1 MDIDNVSEVS
11 QYVQILDRQ
20 RMALK
25 AAMRRQGQHPKDMKS
40 RLELVRDF
48 MMNALSQQVY
58 WLLRQNSMQLHT
70 SFVAN
75 TYAPSTTPLDKLK
88 PIQIKDLRLE
98 THHRGSYLLVRA
110 STPPTRMTAIMAI
123 VEDENEDAV
132 QLQLYQ
138 QPDEKVRP
146 ATSVF
151 MKDDAFLL
159 KEPYFKTTSDG
170 GYGLRVDH
178 VSDITYLDAHH
189 NLLPEKWKPT
199 VSDISKTAE
208 DWKQE
213 GNEAMEKK
221 QYWEAIQNY
230 TAALTCSP
238 SAHLAETIRL
248 NRALAY
254 LRDENFDA
262 ALTDTGCMISL
273 EDVPEKALYRAGQAL
288 YGLERFSECH
298 DIFEHLCAKY
308 PNNFAA
314 TTGLKRVCRRVKEQ
328 ESGMYDFRSIYK
340 ELSTT
345 RPPHLDHATYV
356 GPVVVKSS
364 PDRGQG
370 LFTTK
375 AVKAGE
381 LLLCEKAFAHCY
393 AGVSKDSDIH
403 AKTTLLINVHTNRM
417 IVGTQ
422 GDLITAIVQK
432 LWKNPS
438 LIPEF
443 TALHRGS
450 YKLAKKTEVDGKP
463 VIDTFLVEQIMALNV
478 FGCPLSSFESHSSE
492 PEEDDK
498 HHSCGIWLM
507 ASKINH
513 SCLSNARRSFLGDLQ
528 LVRATSDIP
537 ANMELTYLYKLPT
550 GESDEIQNDLKH
562 WGFQCKC
569 IICTDSED
577 ISKKEMTMRK
587 RLLKNLKIVLD
598 ASHVSIP
605 QAERLLNAL
614 EKTYKRPAIDVPRL
628 ALRESYFRLARV
640 YSQREMTQKAVS
652 TMLRA
657 LESIGFV
664 IKNASLPAISGK
676 TLEVAKWGL
685 MLPGVIEAWVYLCSV
700 YSVLAPQH
708 LQQAKDYAKLAYK
721 ICIGEDHTFEKT
733 HNV

>member
-1 MDIDNVSEVS
+1 MDIDNVSDIS
-11 QYVQILDRQ
+11 QYVQVLDQQ

-25 AAMRRQGQHPKDMKS
+25 AAMCRQGQHPKDMKS
-40 RLELVRDF
+40 LLELIRGF
-48 MMNALSQQVY
+48 MMHASLEKLY
-58 WLLRQNSMQLHT
+58 WPLRQNSNQLHT
-70 SFVAN
+70 SFVAS

-123 VEDENEDAV
+123 VEDENEDGI

-138 QPDEKVRP
+138 QPDERVRP
-146 ATSVF
+146 ATSVI
-151 MKDDAFLL
+151 MKNDVFLV

-199 VSDISKTAE
+199 IIDISKTAG
-208 DWKQE
+208 DWRQE
-213 GNEAMEKK
+213 GNDAMEKK
-221 QYWEAIQNY
+221 QYWEAIKNY
-230 TAALTCSP
+230 TAALKCSP
-238 SAHLAETIRL
+238 SVHLAEIIRL
-248 NRALAY
+248 NSALAY
-254 LRDENFDA
+254 LRNGNLDA
-262 ALTDTGCMISL
+262 ALTDTKCMVSL
-273 EDVPEKALYRAGQAL
+273 KDAPEKALYRAGQAL

-308 PNNFAA
+308 PNNAAA
-314 TTGLKRVCRRVKEQ
+314 TTGLKRVSRRVKEQ
-328 ESGMYDFRSIYK
+328 ESGIYDFGSIYK
-340 ELSTT
+340 ELSAT

-364 PDRGQG
+364 PGRGQG
-370 LFTTK
+370 LFTTR
-375 AVKAGE
+375 AVKTGE

-393 AGVSKDSDIH
+393 AGVSEDSGVH

-417 IVGTQ
+417 MVGTQ

-438 LIPEF
+438 LIPKF
-443 TALHRGS
+443 HALHRGS
-450 YKLAKKTEVDGKP
+450 YKLAEETEVDGKP

-478 FGCPLSSFESHSSE
+478 FGCPLSSFEGQSME
-492 PEEDDK
+492 PAEVDK
-498 HHSCGIWLM
+498 HHSCGIWIL

-537 ANMELTYLYKLPT
+537 ANTEITYWYKLPT
-550 GESDEIQNDLKH
+550 GESDEMQNGLKH

-569 IICTDSED
+569 IICTDSKD
-577 ISKKEMTMRK
+577 TPKKEITMRK
-587 RLLKNLKIVLD
+587 KLLRNLNAVLN
-598 ASHVSIP
+598 ASHVAIP

-614 EKTYKRPAIDVPRL
+614 EKTYKRPAIDIPRL
-628 ALRESYFRLARV
+628 ALRESYFRLTRV
-640 YSQREMTQKAVS
+640 YSQRGTTDKAVL
-652 TMLRA
+652 TALRA

-664 IKNASLPAISGK
+664 IKNASLPAMPGK
-676 TLEVAKWGL
+676 NLEIAKWGL
-685 MLPGVIEAWVYLCSV
+685 MLPGVIEAWIYLCSV
-700 YSVLAPQH
+700 YSALAPQY
-708 LQQAKDYAKLAYK
+708 LQQAREYVKLAYK
-721 ICIGEDHTFEKT
+721 ICIGEDHTFKQI